1 MVQFIT
7 VFPFLSQMGE
17 EAHQLSPKV
26 CNLTCLHYE
35 NTVSELVNAIHD
47 AATRTVCHYLVDE
60 EKQYSSECCL
70 VLINLVLSH

>member
-26 CNLTCLHYE
+26 CNLTCLHYK
-35 NTVSELVNAIHD
+35 NTVSELVNAIRA
-47 AATRTVCHYLVDE
+47 AATKTVCYHLVDE
-60 EKQYSSECCL
+60 ENRYSSEPCVC
-70 VLINLVLSH
+70 V